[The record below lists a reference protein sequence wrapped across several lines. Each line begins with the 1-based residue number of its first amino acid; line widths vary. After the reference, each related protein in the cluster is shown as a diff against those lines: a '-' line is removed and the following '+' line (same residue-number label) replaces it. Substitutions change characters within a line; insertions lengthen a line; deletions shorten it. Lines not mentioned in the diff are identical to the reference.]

1 MSWKRT
7 WKLFVAGG
15 LAVMIALGG
24 IEVFFVRDLL
34 AALLMFCTLLV
45 ALGMTVLVSFL
56 FGEVVVRCFGLLAAC
71 AASFRLHRAVSSVVD
86 PLAHGIGKS

>member
-56 FGEVVVRCFGLLAAC
+56 LGEGVVRGFGLIAAR
-71 AASFRLHRAVSSVVD
+71 ASSFRFRQHLPPVVF
-86 PLAHGIGKS
+86 